1 MERIG
6 NDFKTMWE
14 AMSEDAQLLYGRK
27 YIDHHLKRAE
37 DSIPTASFNLLP
49 VLEAITDALFS
60 FKPQYRYLVP
70 GSSHWYDLYSVSVIQ
85 LV

>member
-6 NDFKTMWE
+6 NDFKTMWA
-14 AMSEDAQLLYGRK
+14 AMSEDVQLLYGKK
-27 YIDHHLKRAE
+27 YIDHHLRRAK

-60 FKPQYRYLVP
+60 FKPRCRYLVP

-85 LV
+85 FV